1 MSKNNS
7 GEDKEEVSDA
17 VRQWVDAL
25 PKGIHIQS
33 NKKYGNTSKA
43 KLYIYFL
50 DTSAGVICLDEN
62 ISAIKID
69 DMFTNDDK
77 SNQ

>member
-17 VRQWVDAL
+17 VNQWVDAL
-25 PKGIHIQS
+25 PKGSHIQI
-33 NKKYGNTSKA
+33 NKKYRNTSKA

-50 DTSAGVICLDEN
+50 DTSTGVIFLDAS
-62 ISAIKID
+62 ITAIKID

-77 SNQ
+77 SN